1 MKTKEFI
8 KRVDILGFKI
18 YKNNYCDGTKYF
30 VIQNSFDVT
39 MCHVAINKLFEMDIR
54 FSEYMSETLVDLIV
68 EYAKTPVEDRE
79 EEKKYYLK
87 HRFLTSLLRDMKY
100 SFINYDTK
108 YNDIYLSSNEA
119 LDYVKT
125 KFTLKEIEEI
135 KKKFNTDLNDFEIVE
150 VENEN

>member
-8 KRVDILGFKI
+8 KRVDILGFKTH
-18 YKNNYCDGTKYF
+18 KNNYCDGTKYF

-79 EEKKYYLK
+79 EEKKFYLK
-87 HRFLTSLLRDMKY
+87 HRFLVEVGDCNYLNSDHSLREFYL
-100 SFINYDTK
+100 
-108 YNDIYLSSNEA
+108 NDKSQSEKIQ
-119 LDYVKT
+119 T
-125 KFTLKEIEEI
+125 QFTLKEIEEI
-135 KKKFNTDLNDFEIVE
+135 KKKFDTDLADFKLVE
-150 VENEN
+150 VEE

>member
-1 MKTKEFI
+1 MKTNEFI
-8 KRVDILGFKI
+8 KAVDILGFKI

-79 EEKKYYLK
+79 EEKRYYLRHK
-87 HRFLTSLLRDMKY
+87 WVNSKTNNYLHFSEENNFYNLSVYKSLD
-100 SFINYDTK
+100 
-108 YNDIYLSSNEA
+108 A
-119 LDYVKT
+119 WKT
-125 KFTLKEIEEI
+125 QLQFTEKEIEEI
-135 KKKFNTDLNDFEIVE
+135 KEKFDTDLADFEIVE
-150 VENEN
+150 VEE